1 MNVGTSGHRHN
12 KHEGQMMI
20 ARIHDVRSVVQ
31 QLDVAKITDSVKAFL
46 EYVRRGR
53 GRRGEKRRGEGME
66 GEGEG
71 VMEECGSW
79 PYMP

>member
-53 GRRGEKRRGEGME
+53 GEERKRR
-66 GEGEG
+66 
-71 VMEECGSW
+71 EEERGW
-79 PYMP
+79 RERERE